1 MNKLVFVNE
10 LGPNFKGDNLYEF
23 IFSTEKEI
31 DGEGW
36 DSFPAGGNPQ
46 PPHIDFIS
54 KVGVLKSDK
63 VKLNVIQNSDFF
75 SIYDAVDNVI
85 ALAWEDVENEYY
97 DESQTRLV
105 FHFGDTEEKVI
116 DKLYERDIVL
126 QFEKEVVY
134 EK

>member
-23 IFSTEKEI
+23 IFSTEEKI

-36 DSFPAGGNPQ
+36 DSSPAGGNPQ

-54 KVGVLKSDK
+54 KVGVLKNDK
-63 VKLNVIQNSDFF
+63 IKLNVIQNSDFF
-75 SIYDAVDNVI
+75 SIYDAVDNVL
-85 ALAWEDVENEYY
+85 ALAWEDIENEYY

-126 QFEKEVVY
+126 KIEKDLTHV
-134 EK
+134 

>member
-23 IFSTEKEI
+23 IFSTEEKI

-36 DSFPAGGNPQ
+36 DSSPAGGNPQ

-54 KVGVLKSDK
+54 KVGVLKNDK
-63 VKLNVIQNSDFF
+63 IKLNVIQNSDFF

-85 ALAWEDVENEYY
+85 ALAWEDIENEYY

-126 QFEKEVVY
+126 KIEKDLTHV
-134 EK
+134 

>member
-23 IFSTEKEI
+23 IFSTENEI

-36 DSFPAGGNPQ
+36 DSSPAGGNPQ

-63 VKLNVIQNSDFF
+63 IKLNVIQNSDFF
-75 SIYDAVDNVI
+75 SIYDALDNVI
-85 ALAWEDVENEYY
+85 ALAWEDIENEYY
-97 DESQTRLV
+97 DESQIRLV

-126 QFEKEVVY
+126 KIEKDLTHV
-134 EK
+134 